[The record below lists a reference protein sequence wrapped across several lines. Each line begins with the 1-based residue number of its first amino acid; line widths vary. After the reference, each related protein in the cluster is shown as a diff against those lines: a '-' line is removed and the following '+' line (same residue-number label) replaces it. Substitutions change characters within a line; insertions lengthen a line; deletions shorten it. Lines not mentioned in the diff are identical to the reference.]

1 MCHLH
6 RGAVYA
12 MSKNLVSKSA
22 PHRLEFRQRSK
33 RFLSC
38 NNGFS
43 LIEVM
48 ISLVILAI
56 GVLALTELQLTVS
69 KGNGSSNT
77 MATAVSLAEQKME
90 SLKTAS
96 YATIQSESPTAVT
109 ASGGTYT
116 RQVIVTSNQPM
127 LNVKTVQ
134 VIVSGAD
141 GQRTF
146 TVPLSTV
153 IAQ

>member
-1 MCHLH
+1 MNMRTTVNTC
-6 RGAVYA
+6 VYMTRRTRREA
-12 MSKNLVSKSA
+12 
-22 PHRLEFRQRSK
+22 
-33 RFLSC
+33 
-38 NNGFS
+38 GFS

-48 ISLVILAI
+48 ISLVILAF
-56 GVLALTELQLTVS
+56 GVLALTDLQLTVT
-69 KGNGSSNT
+69 KGNGSSST
-77 MATAVSLAEQKME
+77 MVTAISLAEQKME

-96 YATIQSESPTAVT
+96 YTTIQSEPPTAVT

-141 GQRTF
+141 GQRTLRCRSPPSLPNSARMKTLKSETAF
-146 TVPLSTV
+146 
-153 IAQ
+153 